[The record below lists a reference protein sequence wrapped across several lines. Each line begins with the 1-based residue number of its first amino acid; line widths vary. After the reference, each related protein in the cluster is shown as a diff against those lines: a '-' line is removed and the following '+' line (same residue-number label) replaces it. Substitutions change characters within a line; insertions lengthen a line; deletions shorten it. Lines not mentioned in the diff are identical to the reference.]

1 MFNDNG
7 SFLLALFEFFLFFAW
22 FMCLFW
28 VLGDIFRSKDLG
40 GVAKTFWVLF
50 VILIPW
56 LGILVYVIARGK
68 GMQER
73 QLEQAR
79 DMQAAQ
85 TDYIKSVAG
94 ATSADGPDRVG
105 QGAARQRCHHPGRVR
120 RAQGQGARQLT
131 WHHRRVAAV
140 SLLGTRSFR
149 ASVRRQCSWVPLCHV
164 DPGCW
169 GCRRGGALPAVRWT
183 GVE

>member
-1 MFNDNG
+1 MFDDNG
-7 SFLLALFEFFLFFAW
+7 SFLLAMFEFFLFFAW

-40 GVAKTFWVLF
+40 GGGKTLWVIF

-56 LGILVYVIARGK
+56 LGILVYLIARGK

-85 TDYIKSVAG
+85 TEYIKSVAG
-94 ATSADGPDRVG
+94 SGSSAADQITSAK
-105 QGAARQRCHHPGRVR
+105 
-120 RAQGQGARQLT
+120 
-131 WHHRRVAAV
+131 
-140 SLLGTRSFR
+140 SLLDSGAITQAEFDALKAKAL
-149 ASVRRQCSWVPLCHV
+149 AS
-164 DPGCW
+164 
-169 GCRRGGALPAVRWT
+169 
-183 GVE
+183 

>member
-40 GVAKTFWVLF
+40 GGAKTFWIIF
-50 VILIPW
+50 VIIIPW

-73 QLEQAR
+73 QLEQAK

-85 TDYIKSVAG
+85 AAYIKSAAG
-94 ATSADGPDRVG
+94 STTATEQIASAK
-105 QGAARQRCHHPGRVR
+105 
-120 RAQGQGARQLT
+120 
-131 WHHRRVAAV
+131 
-140 SLLGTRSFR
+140 SLLDAGTITQEEFN
-149 ASVRRQCSWVPLCHV
+149 
-164 DPGCW
+164 
-169 GCRRGGALPAVRWT
+169 ALKAKAIA
-183 GVE
+183 

>member
-40 GVAKTFWVLF
+40 GGGKTLWVIF

-79 DMQAAQ
+79 EMQAAQ
-85 TDYIKSVAG
+85 TEYIKSVAG
-94 ATSADGPDRVG
+94 SSASATDQIASAK
-105 QGAARQRCHHPGRVR
+105 
-120 RAQGQGARQLT
+120 
-131 WHHRRVAAV
+131 
-140 SLLGTRSFR
+140 SLLDS
-149 ASVRRQCSWVPLCHV
+149 
-164 DPGCW
+164 
-169 GCRRGGALPAVRWT
+169 GAITNDEFAALKAKALA
-183 GVE
+183 